1 MEAFFEFKK
10 LQFFGFYEREMYSVT
25 DSVDNK
31 KVLNW
36 VVEKNHSKGG
46 AKVRC
51 DSEDDFFMN
60 YSVFN
65 TSIVL
70 NCFKIS

>member
-31 KVLNW
+31 KVLNR

-46 AKVRC
+46 AKRG
-51 DSEDDFFMN
+51 
-60 YSVFN
+60 
-65 TSIVL
+65 
-70 NCFKIS
+70 